1 MEALDFAI
9 CFILCVKSIAT
20 SFACRRY
27 LYLSPVA
34 GTTSSFSCKR
44 QFGEEIL

>member
-1 MEALDFAI
+1 METLDFAA

-20 SFACRRY
+20 GFDCRRY

-34 GTTSSFSCKR
+34 GTTSSFSCER
-44 QFGEEIL
+44 QFGEEI